1 MDHSK
6 PVPKLCLNMI
16 VKNESRVIRR
26 LLESV
31 IPIIDTYCIC
41 DTGSTDNTIE
51 LIETFFKERNIS
63 GKIIQEPFRDF
74 GYNRTF
80 ALKECE
86 KMTDVDYII
95 LLDADMVLTGK
106 ALSRP
111 EALKRSFNDDVYLL
125 FQGNERFFYKNA
137 RIVRNKGYTYWGV
150 THEYLQTPN
159 GTSYKNIEKLDL
171 FIEDIGDGGA
181 KTDKWERDIRL
192 LRKGLEEDP
201 NNQRYSFYLANS
213 YRDSGQNESAIEY
226 YKKRI
231 DLGGWV
237 EEVWHSYYS
246 AAKCYLAL
254 NDFPNAL
261 YYFLEGY
268 QYYPKRIENLYR
280 IVNYYRNNG
289 KNKLAY
295 QYYLFAKRVLEQNP
309 MSTDYLFLENDVY
322 EYKLEYEFSIIG
334 FYENPDAISMKNHS
348 MKLLACPIIED
359 GVSRNILSN
368 YKFYVEKMV
377 NFKKTMNNTLLNLF
391 NIIGKSIHMDRNEFT
406 SSTPSLCILN
416 NHMIINTR
424 FVNYRIDDNGNY
436 INREKIATKN
446 VITVVNNI
454 NFEII
459 TEFELKYDD
468 SLDNV
473 YVGLEDVRLFS
484 NDGKLYYNANRGLG
498 QSIIQVEHGTIN
510 IEEKTT
516 ENNRCLKY
524 NGSNNCIEKNWVL
537 FNSSNQLKCVYH
549 WSPLVIGDIKENE
562 FIKTHEETKLPNFFR
577 YIRGSTNGVS
587 IDNEIWF
594 LTHLVSYENRRHYYH
609 IMIVLDKTTFMV
621 KKYTPI
627 LKFGEEPVEY
637 TLGFIEMGTDLLIGY
652 SILDKETK
660 YMIVPKD
667 WFRSQFIYL

>member
-1 MDHSK
+1 MDDSK
-6 PVPKLCLNMI
+6 PVPKVCLNMI

-26 LLESV
+26 LLDSV

-51 LIETFFKERNIS
+51 LIETFFNERNIS
-63 GKIIQEPFRDF
+63 GRIIQEPFRDF

-86 KMTDVDYII
+86 KMTDVDYIL
-95 LLDADMVLTGK
+95 LLDADMILTGT

-111 EALKRSFNDDVYLL
+111 EALKRSLTDDVYLL
-125 FQGNERFFYKNA
+125 FQGSERFFYKNA
-137 RIVRNKGYTYWGV
+137 RIVRNKGYSYWGV

-159 GTSYKNIEKLDL
+159 GSAYKNVEKADL

-181 KTDKWERDIRL
+181 KSDKWERDIRL
-192 LRKGLEEDP
+192 LRKGLDDDP
-201 NNQRYSFYLANS
+201 NNARYSFYLANT
-213 YRDSGQNESAIEY
+213 YRDSGKNELAIEY

-231 DLGGWV
+231 DLGAWH
-237 EEVWHSYYS
+237 EEVWYSYYS
-246 AAKCYLAL
+246 AAKCYLNL

-268 QYYPKRIENLYR
+268 QFYPKRIENLYR
-280 IVNYYRNNG
+280 IINYYREHG

-322 EYKLEYEFSIIG
+322 EYKLDYEFSIIG

-348 MKLLACPIIED
+348 MKLLACSIIED
-359 GVSRNILSN
+359 GISRNILSN
-368 YKFYVEKMV
+368 YKFYVEKLV

-391 NIIGKSIHMDRNEFT
+391 NTIGKSIDIDRSEFN
-406 SSTPSLCILN
+406 SSTPSICILN
-416 NHMIINTR
+416 NQFIINTR

-436 INREKIATKN
+436 INREKITTKN

-459 TEFELKYDD
+459 TEFELKYDET
-468 SLDNV
+468 LDNV

-484 NDGKLYYNANRGLG
+484 NDGKLYYNANRGIG
-498 QSIIQVEHGTIN
+498 HSVIQVEHGSIN
-510 IEEKTT
+510 IDEKTT
-516 ENNRCLKY
+516 VNNRCLKY
-524 NGSNNCIEKNWVL
+524 NGSNNIIEKNWVL
-537 FNSSNQLKCVYH
+537 FNSSNQLKCVYN

-562 FIKTHEETKLPNFFR
+562 FIKIHEQSNVPNFFR

-587 IDNEIWF
+587 INNDIWF
-594 LTHLVSYENRRHYYH
+594 LCHLVSYESRRYYYH
-609 IMIVLDKTTFMV
+609 IMIVLDKTTFTV

-660 YMIVPKD
+660 YIMVPKD
-667 WFRSQFIYL
+667 WFQSQFIYL